1 MMTSKERFLA
11 VLNRKKP
18 DRLPV
23 TTHHV
28 MPFFLKR
35 YMNGINYQE
44 FFDFFGLDPINWVV
58 AIKPDISCGDY
69 LDPAHSELGF
79 LEPPRICSPDWQI
92 ELEEITGQEYKTIRY
107 NFMTP
112 QKKLSMVLQS
122 NEFTS
127 WVSERL
133 VKEKADIDL
142 IARFAPA
149 PLCDI
154 DLVNREARNFGSRGM
169 IRGFIPGFDVYGQ
182 AGCWQD
188 AAVLFGIESL
198 IMESFTDPQW
208 VHTFL
213 QILQRRKQK
222 YLQSMKDAEFDLIE
236 HGGGDASSTVISPQ
250 ILEKFVLPYDTP
262 LIDLAHEMNQKVV
275 YHTCGGMMPFLEQ
288 LASMKPDALETFTPP
303 EMGGDTDL
311 VKAKERIGEL
321 VCMIGGFDQFHF
333 FQDCTPEQTRA
344 EVRRCFRA
352 AGEGG
357 GYILCPSDHF
367 FDADIELIRAFADQ
381 ARKCTY

>member
-1 MMTSKERFLA
+1 MTSKERFLA

-28 MPFFLKR
+28 MPYFLSH
-35 YMNGINYQE
+35 YMNSISYQK
-44 FFDFFGLDPINWVV
+44 FFDFFGIDPINWVV
-58 AIKPDISCGDY
+58 AIKPDTSCGDY
-69 LDPAHSELGF
+69 FDPAHSELGF

-154 DLVNREARNFGSRGM
+154 DRVNKEARNFGSRG
-169 IRGFIPGFDVYGQ
+169 
-182 AGCWQD
+182 
-188 AAVLFGIESL
+188 
-198 IMESFTDPQW
+198 
-208 VHTFL
+208 
-213 QILQRRKQK
+213 
-222 YLQSMKDAEFDLIE
+222 
-236 HGGGDASSTVISPQ
+236 
-250 ILEKFVLPYDTP
+250 
-262 LIDLAHEMNQKVV
+262 
-275 YHTCGGMMPFLEQ
+275 
-288 LASMKPDALETFTPP
+288 
-303 EMGGDTDL
+303 
-311 VKAKERIGEL
+311 
-321 VCMIGGFDQFHF
+321 
-333 FQDCTPEQTRA
+333 
-344 EVRRCFRA
+344 
-352 AGEGG
+352 
-357 GYILCPSDHF
+357 
-367 FDADIELIRAFADQ
+367 
-381 ARKCTY
+381 